1 MTALTDA
8 AEFAASEPDKANKRW
23 FEYNKE
29 VLMEAIDERNRLLH
43 SMKQKTLTD
52 RERRDITINLKEL
65 KNWIDDQT
73 RVAEERWAQALAES
87 IHCLKFDPKKAWE
100 DIINTAKAN

>member
-1 MTALTDA
+1 MTALTTA

-65 KNWIDDQT
+65 KN
-73 RVAEERWAQALAES
+73 
-87 IHCLKFDPKKAWE
+87 
-100 DIINTAKAN
+100 